1 MADRVFFCYA
11 REDQGF
17 AIPLAKELKRRG
29 IGVWLDQ
36 WDIPAEA
43 DWDKTIDQAL
53 RDCDRLLIVL
63 SPASVQSGEVR
74 GELREALDLGK
85 HILPVLYRPCE
96 IPRQLRV
103 IQFVDFS
110 GREADREGAINKLVS
125 ACRGD
130 AEEIQ
135 LVQTAPAPKPRN
147 LSGAARLRSFVIRPK
162 VLAAV
167 LAIALAGIVWY
178 VLGTKAEERRRMNS
192 AALSPNGSYLAAAT
206 GQGLGVGIARVWDVN
221 SGRQLARFTTKE
233 GPFWVVAWSPKGN
246 SLAIGDHEGR
256 IRTYDAETWKLSHEL
271 EGPRSYIQFIAWSP
285 DGSDLAT
292 GDDSGTVWAWDAA
305 NGKPLFHKSP
315 HSKNID
321 AAAWSADGRR
331 LATASWDNT
340 IAIVDGRSGE
350 LLARLQGH
358 TSNVNAVAWS
368 PDGKWIASGSLGN
381 PYLIVWDVSSRQPR
395 TLEGHQNAVER
406 VAWSSDGG
414 YMASASKDNTVQIW
428 GGRAFNNVGRFNLHG
443 TFNSGESLAWSKNR
457 NELASGDD
465 ANVWILSPLGEA
477 VKKFTGYSKESY
489 SSIEMGGWSI
499 DGKRLAA
506 FRTGEGAK
514 VWDIATGNPVSSFR
528 VSFFEAITG
537 H

>member
-1 MADRVFFCYA
+1 M
-11 REDQGF
+11 
-17 AIPLAKELKRRG
+17 
-29 IGVWLDQ
+29 
-36 WDIPAEA
+36 
-43 DWDKTIDQAL
+43 
-53 RDCDRLLIVL
+53 
-63 SPASVQSGEVR
+63 
-74 GELREALDLGK
+74 
-85 HILPVLYRPCE
+85 
-96 IPRQLRV
+96 

-285 DGSDLAT
+285 DGSALAT
-292 GDDSGTVWAWDAA
+292 GDDTGTVWAWDAA
-305 NGKPLFHKSP
+305 NGNPCSISRRIRRILTRQR
-315 HSKNID
+315 
-321 AAAWSADGRR
+321 GRPMVDDSLLPVGTTPSR
-331 LATASWDNT
+331 LWMAEVGICLPDFR
-340 IAIVDGRSGE
+340 AI
-350 LLARLQGH
+350 
-358 TSNVNAVAWS
+358 
-368 PDGKWIASGSLGN
+368 
-381 PYLIVWDVSSRQPR
+381 
-395 TLEGHQNAVER
+395 
-406 VAWSSDGG
+406 
-414 YMASASKDNTVQIW
+414 
-428 GGRAFNNVGRFNLHG
+428 
-443 TFNSGESLAWSKNR
+443 
-457 NELASGDD
+457 
-465 ANVWILSPLGEA
+465 
-477 VKKFTGYSKESY
+477 
-489 SSIEMGGWSI
+489 
-499 DGKRLAA
+499 
-506 FRTGEGAK
+506 
-514 VWDIATGNPVSSFR
+514 PVM
-528 VSFFEAITG
+528 
-537 H
+537 